1 MPRTGMFELKA
12 YGSYKALGGPMFWSH
27 FVEAESFDQAADK
40 LRKQLNETNR
50 WSWGQL
56 IEINR

>member
-1 MPRTGMFELKA
+1 MFELKA

-27 FVEAESFDQAADK
+27 FVEAESFEQAVEK
-40 LRKQLNETNR
+40 LRKQLNESPR

-56 IEINR
+56 IETSR